1 MSIFEINFKFFS
13 RSISIIEQSSALD
26 GNPAEVKIS
35 FNFVAGI
42 LQDHP

>member
-1 MSIFEINFKFFS
+1 MEIM
-13 RSISIIEQSSALD
+13 EQSSALD
-26 GNPAEVKIS
+26 GNPADVKIS